1 MSAAD
6 VKVKDE
12 GAVPVVM
19 PRRSSLSLGT
29 IVFRLIALAVI
40 DTFALYFLYGLLYD
54 GVYFL
59 AVAVAFV
66 TVMINVVFL
75 REDLYPLRW
84 IAPGLALMIIMSV
97 YPILFTIYTAFTNY
111 GDGHLLTQQ
120 QAIHQLE
127 KVTYLP
133 EGGATFS
140 WTAFRSA
147 EGEFALWL
155 LGPDGVAFL
164 ARPGEAMASVA
175 PGEAGVG
182 PLDDAGIPQAMEGYR
197 RLARAE
203 TVRFVS
209 ELSRLEF
216 GEEPDTVRVRSLD
229 AAIAM
234 QQRYIYDPALDAMV
248 DQQTG
253 DVFRNVQGTFTN
265 DAGQTL
271 RPGFHVVV
279 GWRNFERFF
288 TSPTL
293 RGPLIRVTLWTFMFA
308 FLSVATTFAFGL
320 FVAIVFDDP
329 YLPGKKLIRS
339 LLIIPYTIP
348 AVITILIWRGLLNP
362 NLGIISLTIQDI
374 FGITIP
380 FFAHPSWAKVGILLI
395 NLWLGYPYMMLICS
409 GALQAIP
416 SDIYAAAEVDGA
428 NTWQRFTRLTLPLL
442 LITVGPLLIASFTFN
457 LNNFNV
463 IYLYNSGGPPIAGT
477 ATPAGHTDILVS
489 YIYRLAFAG
498 GRGADYGYAAA
509 ITIVLFIVMV
519 AITWFNFRFTRM
531 WEEMGENV

>member
-1 MSAAD
+1 MGAAD
-6 VKVKDE
+6 IKVKDE
-12 GAVPVVM
+12 AAVPVVIA
-19 PRRSSLSLGT
+19 RRSSLTLGS
-29 IVFRLIALAVI
+29 IIFRLIALAVI
-40 DTFALYFLYGLLYD
+40 DTFALYFLYGLFYD
-54 GVYFL
+54 GIYFL

-84 IAPGLALMIIMSV
+84 IAPGLALMIIMAV

-133 EGGATFS
+133 EGGPTFS
-140 WTAFRSA
+140 WTAFRSD
-147 EGEFALWL
+147 EGAFKLWL
-155 LGPDGVAFL
+155 VAPDGATFL
-164 ARPGEAMASVA
+164 AQPDEPMASVA

-182 PLDDAGIPQAMEGYR
+182 PLDGAGIPQAIDGFR
-197 RLARAE
+197 RLTRAE
-203 TVRFVS
+203 TVRYVP
-209 ELSRLEF
+209 ELGRLEF
-216 GEEPDTVRVRSLD
+216 GEEPDSVRVRSLD
-229 AAIAM
+229 AAVAM
-234 QQRYIYDPALDAMV
+234 QQRYLYDPGLDAMV

-253 DVFRNVQGTFTN
+253 DVFRNVQGTFTS
-265 DAGQTL
+265 DSGQTL

-293 RGPLIRVTLWTFMFA
+293 RGPLVRVTVWTFVFA
-308 FLSVATTFAFGL
+308 LLSVVTTFAFGL
-320 FVAIVFDDP
+320 FVALVFDDP
-329 YLPGKKLIRS
+329 HLPGKKLIRS

-374 FGITIP
+374 FGVTIP
-380 FFAHPSWAKVGILLI
+380 FFAHPGWAKVGILLI

-509 ITIVLFIVMV
+509 ITIVLFVVMV